1 MRVELVE
8 DEDVDELVL
17 VAVLELDLVSMLLL
31 ISSFRCCCFGEPIVL
46 LFTVGSKRLDTFFF
60 LIENKLLINFNLN
73 KI

>member
-8 DEDVDELVL
+8 DEDEDEDELVL

-46 LFTVGSKRLDTFFF
+46 LFTVGSKRLDTF
-60 LIENKLLINFNLN
+60 LIENKLLIA
-73 KI
+73 I